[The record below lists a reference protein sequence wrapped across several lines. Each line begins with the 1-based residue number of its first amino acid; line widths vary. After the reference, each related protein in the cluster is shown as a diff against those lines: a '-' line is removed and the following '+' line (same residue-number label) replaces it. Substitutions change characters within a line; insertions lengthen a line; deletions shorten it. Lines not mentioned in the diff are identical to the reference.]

1 MNYTESTCTTDYSG
15 IISLLEVQVSRFL
28 HGVRHTPL
36 SLLKACFQLPDT
48 SLYSSIGIKNSIRPV
63 WRKSLYPSMSI
74 DILTVNRGIKNS
86 CILSRRKSLMA
97 LYHGTQAIITFL
109 LNNPLYSEF
118 VECRY
123 PSSVKIS
130 TCNFHSQ
137 CSLGAVSV
145 QIGASCGTRELF
157 SVNYVLH
164 YSGTIRC
171 KHGAV
176 LVLTRC
182 SWWNQR
188 AIFSQLG
195 PPLFP
200 VFLGE
205 VGEAGQAR

>member
-118 VECRY
+118 VECWY
-123 PSSVKIS
+123 PSSVSAK
-130 TCNFHSQ
+130 
-137 CSLGAVSV
+137 CSSEDSEDVS
-145 QIGASCGTRELF
+145 LF
-157 SVNYVLH
+157 SVHVSCL
-164 YSGTIRC
+164 
-171 KHGAV
+171 
-176 LVLTRC
+176 
-182 SWWNQR
+182 
-188 AIFSQLG
+188 LG
-195 PPLFP
+195 QYCPWCRSLQP
-200 VFLGE
+200 
-205 VGEAGQAR
+205 

>member
-1 MNYTESTCTTDYSG
+1 MDMNYTELTCTTDYSE

-36 SLLKACFQLPDT
+36 SLLTSLLKACFQLPDT

-97 LYHGTQAIITFL
+97 LYHGIQAIITFL

-130 TCNFHSQ
+130 TVND
-137 CSLGAVSV
+137 V
-145 QIGASCGTRELF
+145 TR
-157 SVNYVLH
+157 
-164 YSGTIRC
+164 T
-171 KHGAV
+171 
-176 LVLTRC
+176 TR
-182 SWWNQR
+182 
-188 AIFSQLG
+188 
-195 PPLFP
+195 FP
-200 VFLGE
+200 
-205 VGEAGQAR
+205 Q

>member
-1 MNYTESTCTTDYSG
+1 MNYTELTCTTDYSG

-97 LYHGTQAIITFL
+97 LYHGIQAIITFL

-130 TCNFHSQ
+130 TCK
-137 CSLGAVSV
+137 CKMTLLGR
-145 QIGASCGTRELF
+145 IT
-157 SVNYVLH
+157 
-164 YSGTIRC
+164 
-171 KHGAV
+171 
-176 LVLTRC
+176 
-182 SWWNQR
+182 
-188 AIFSQLG
+188 
-195 PPLFP
+195 
-200 VFLGE
+200 FLDSD
-205 VGEAGQAR
+205 

>member
-1 MNYTESTCTTDYSG
+1 MDMNYTELTCTTDYSG

-97 LYHGTQAIITFL
+97 LYHGIQAIITFL

-130 TCNFHSQ
+130 TLISTVKDSKDFHSKYKMTL
-137 CSLGAVSV
+137 LGRVSFNY
-145 QIGASCGTRELF
+145 IFRFRNSANFF
-157 SVNYVLH
+157 S
-164 YSGTIRC
+164 YSG
-171 KHGAV
+171 
-176 LVLTRC
+176 
-182 SWWNQR
+182 
-188 AIFSQLG
+188 
-195 PPLFP
+195 
-200 VFLGE
+200 FLSLE
-205 VGEAGQAR
+205 I

>member
-1 MNYTESTCTTDYSG
+1 MDMNYTESTCTTDYSG

-123 PSSVKIS
+123 PSSVSAK
-130 TCNFHSQ
+130 
-137 CSLGAVSV
+137 CSSEDSEDVS
-145 QIGASCGTRELF
+145 LF
-157 SVNYVLH
+157 SVHVSCL
-164 YSGTIRC
+164 
-171 KHGAV
+171 
-176 LVLTRC
+176 
-182 SWWNQR
+182 
-188 AIFSQLG
+188 LG
-195 PPLFP
+195 QYCPWCRSLQP
-200 VFLGE
+200 
-205 VGEAGQAR
+205 

>member
-48 SLYSSIGIKNSIRPV
+48 SLYSNIGIKNSIRPV

-123 PSSVKIS
+123 PSSVIPVIRTDPS
-130 TCNFHSQ
+130 HPCRSQ
-137 CSLGAVSV
+137 SSFQIPV
-145 QIGASCGTRELF
+145 QQQSRL
-157 SVNYVLH
+157 
-164 YSGTIRC
+164 
-171 KHGAV
+171 
-176 LVLTRC
+176 
-182 SWWNQR
+182 
-188 AIFSQLG
+188 
-195 PPLFP
+195 P
-200 VFLGE
+200 VC
-205 VGEAGQAR
+205 VCVCV

>member
-97 LYHGTQAIITFL
+97 LYPGTQAIITFL

-123 PSSVKIS
+123 PSSLKIS
-130 TCNFHSQ
+130 TCK

-145 QIGASCGTRELF
+145 QIGASGGTRELF
-157 SVNYVLH
+157 SFNYVLH
-164 YSGTIRC
+164 YFRYNSVQIRC
-171 KHGAV
+171 SLGTYSV
-176 LVLTRC
+176 LLVEPESYFQSIRSSTV
-182 SWWNQR
+182 SGV
-188 AIFSQLG
+188 FSI
-195 PPLFP
+195 
-200 VFLGE
+200 
-205 VGEAGQAR
+205 RS

>member
-74 DILTVNRGIKNS
+74 DLLTVNRGIKNS

-130 TCNFHSQ
+130 TVKDSKDFQ
-137 CSLGAVSV
+137 MTLLGRVTTAEHSV
-145 QIGASCGTRELF
+145 QSVFKLSSVCSFFLCLF
-157 SVNYVLH
+157 NARLLTKSFLH
-164 YSGTIRC
+164 T
-171 KHGAV
+171 
-176 LVLTRC
+176 
-182 SWWNQR
+182 
-188 AIFSQLG
+188 SQL
-195 PPLFP
+195 
-200 VFLGE
+200 
-205 VGEAGQAR
+205 